1 MPAISPRLCTRL
13 PPYAASHVASMNIVS
28 AEKHAET
35 ADRLA
40 IQPFVDRVSVI
51 MRVWC
56 SRVNEQITSGDIG
69 GFSDPAGD

>member
-1 MPAISPRLCTRL
+1 
-13 PPYAASHVASMNIVS
+13 MNIVS